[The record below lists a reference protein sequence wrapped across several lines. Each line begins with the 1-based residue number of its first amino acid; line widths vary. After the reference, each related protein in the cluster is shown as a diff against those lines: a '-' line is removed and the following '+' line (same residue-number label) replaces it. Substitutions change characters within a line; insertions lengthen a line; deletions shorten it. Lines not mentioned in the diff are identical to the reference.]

1 MADTKKNLIPFTESP
16 LSKEEVR
23 EINRRG
29 GINSGKSR
37 LRKKHGRELMKE
49 ILKMKEIDPE
59 TAAKFAEAWGLDPKD
74 VTKEM
79 EMNMAQV
86 DRAINKGDTLAFKEV
101 HRVAGTFEDD
111 EHTGTT
117 INIVV
122 SDKSAQAAKKWS
134 KGE

>member
-1 MADTKKNLIPFTESP
+1 MAKEDLIPFTMRSE
-16 LSKEEVR
+16 EEVK
-23 EINRRG
+23 EMNRRG

-59 TAAKFAEAWGLDPKD
+59 TAAKFADAWGLDPKD

-86 DRAINKGDTLAFKEV
+86 DRAIKKGDPKAFKEV
-101 HRVAGTFEDD
+101 HRVAGTFEDVL
-111 EHTGTT
+111 
-117 INIVV
+117 NIKTDGPQVVVV
-122 SDKSAQAAKKWS
+122 SDKSIRAAEKWS
-134 KGE
+134 KKDE

>member
-1 MADTKKNLIPFTESP
+1 MAKEDLIP
-16 LSKEEVR
+16 L
-23 EINRRG
+23 NRRTIEEQKEITRKG
-29 GINSGKSR
+29 GLASGRTR
-37 LRKKHGRELMKE
+37 LRKKQGRELMKE

-86 DRAINKGDTLAFKEV
+86 DRAIKKGDTNAFKEV

-111 EHTGTT
+111 EKTGTT

>member
-1 MADTKKNLIPFTESP
+1 MADGKNNLIPFTKSS

-29 GINSGKSR
+29 GINSGKAR
-37 LRKKHGRELMKE
+37 LHKKRGRELMRE
-49 ILKMKEIDPE
+49 LLSMKEIDPE
-59 TAAKFAEAWGLDPKD
+59 TAAKFAEAWGLDPAK

-79 EMNMAQV
+79 EMNMAQIE
-86 DRAINKGDTLAFKEV
+86 RAVKKGDPISFKEV

-111 EHTGTT
+111 EKTGTT

-134 KGE
+134 NE